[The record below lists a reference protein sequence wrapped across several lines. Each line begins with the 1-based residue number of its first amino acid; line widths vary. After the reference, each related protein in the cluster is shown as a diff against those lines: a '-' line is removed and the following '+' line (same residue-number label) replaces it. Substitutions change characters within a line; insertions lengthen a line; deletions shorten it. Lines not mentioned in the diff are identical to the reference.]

1 MSDQRPDE
9 NTDIDLSSFSER
21 TGMPPDL
28 LPLHHRLTDDGE
40 RWRRQA
46 PDGAGLGDW
55 ARATLAE
62 SADAARSSDHA
73 ARRAA
78 DQPRLRERRM
88 EPLDTDHTSPL
99 GPKGPM
105 LDMKMNRIRGFVGGA
120 AALLVVGLIALLLTQ
135 GMGRRTGTGG
145 KGDITPIPA
154 TPTASPTAS
163 PAIPQNNTTV
173 QPDQLPV
180 VAPSDTTVA
189 YKIASGALQR
199 SSDGGKT
206 YASEALPT
214 SDITQ
219 VDSTSVAVSPLS
231 ASTVF
236 VTIGGKKSDQ
246 GCAPPNSPYPTIA
259 THGGIMASG
268 YVPCAEQY
276 MSVDGGQHWTQPNLP
291 TKGVLG
297 GLNMMR
303 SVQGAYADQSYAIQ
317 AQGQRLYAALAFD
330 DMAGSLI
337 DSPGVRLVAS
347 DDGGS
352 HWRFVDNGLAT
363 ASRYI
368 CDFAASPLPSVVYA
382 VTGDQA
388 CGAMTYPNL
397 SLWRSDNGGQ
407 SWSRVRALPT
417 LAETGVFVGG
427 HGEVYMYMPQVTVQ
441 GHGASV
447 SDSPSDAKFSL
458 DGGVTFI
465 SIPSAGL
472 PANAYLRGPYAT
484 LADGSIVYGEYGP
497 IAEPGPQ
504 TLYSWKKGQSS
515 WTKLGEIPGGVA
527 AVIAPSVV
535 AATTQEQLTV
545 IDNTG
550 NVVTISAP
558 LG

>member
-1 MSDQRPDE
+1 MSDLRPDDSDDT
-9 NTDIDLSSFSER
+9 NLSGFAER
-21 TGMPPDL
+21 TGMPPEL
-28 LPLHHRLTDDGE
+28 LPLHHRLIDDGE
-40 RWRRQA
+40 RWRRRA

-55 ARATLAE
+55 ARATLA
-62 SADAARSSDHA
+62 DASDATRSRDH

-78 DQPRLRERRM
+78 DQPRLRERRL
-88 EPLDTDHTSPL
+88 EQLDADHTSPL

-105 LDMKMNRIRGFVGGA
+105 LDMKMNRIRGFVGA
-120 AALLVVGLIALLLTQ
+120 AAAVLVVGLIALLLTQ
-135 GMGRRTGTGG
+135 GMGRRTRTGAT
-145 KGDITPIPA
+145 GDTTPIPA
-154 TPTASPTAS
+154 TPTAS

-189 YKIASGALQR
+189 YKIAGGALQR

-219 VDSTSVAVSPLS
+219 IDSTSVAVSPLD
-231 ASTVF
+231 ASHVF
-236 VTIGGKKSDQ
+236 VTIGGKKGDQ

-259 THGGIMASG
+259 THGGILASG

-303 SVQGAYADQSYAIQ
+303 AVQGAYGDQSYAIQ
-317 AQGQRLYAALAFD
+317 AQGQQLYAALAFD
-330 DMAGSLI
+330 NMGGSLI

-347 DDGGS
+347 NDGGKT
-352 HWRFVDNGLAT
+352 WRFVDNGLAT
-363 ASRYI
+363 AARYI
-368 CDFAASPLPSVVYA
+368 CDFGASPIPSVVYA

-388 CGAMTYPNL
+388 CGSMTYPNL
-397 SLWRSDNGGQ
+397 SLWRSGNGGQ
-407 SWSRVRALPT
+407 SWSRVRSLPT
-417 LAETGVFVGG
+417 LAETGIFVGG
-427 HGEVYMYMPQVTVQ
+427 HGELYLYMPQVTVQ
-441 GHGASV
+441 GHGSSV
-447 SDSPSDAKFSL
+447 NKSPSDAMLSG
-458 DGGVTFI
+458 DAGVTFI

-472 PANAYLRGPYAT
+472 PDNANLYGPYAT

-545 IDNTG
+545 IDNAG